1 MLDAVKE
8 IGDILLKKNIK
19 NQIENLIEDPNAN
32 KRYNNVFCLT
42 FEENHEIKYIG
53 IEPEEYESDKKTKYL
68 YRSGSANGPN
78 FTPST
83 KVTEI
88 EKTLSIKVLNWFK
101 DVLSQKN
108 LELSKEEKEYLEKI
122 YTELKNH
129 ENEIIEEF
137 KQKLKDIP
145 KKEGVFL
152 TLKFKKEGKTEY
164 LGDKEIFTKT
174 LEKLVKIKEGK
185 KGSNIGQCSICLEEK
200 EVTIGDGIYTF
211 YTIDKPGFI
220 SGGFKEKEAWKN
232 FPLCEDCRR
241 SLEKGKEYI
250 EKELTFKMAGISYQL
265 IPKFLIG
272 REFIKED
279 VYNIFFDTPKLLSL
293 KKNTA
298 KRYLGDEE
306 DILQYLSATEDYLT
320 LNFLFI
326 EKKQSAEKILAL
338 IEDVLPSRLRSIF
351 KAKEKV
357 DKLFD
362 ADFTMRNIW
371 TFFSKSDPD
380 KREADLVNYFLEI
393 VDRIFKDRPIDK
405 NFIFQ
410 FLMRKIRT
418 QYVRDEYFSSAIKD
432 AIMSLLFLLYLNL
445 IPMEVIDMEEE
456 RLFEPVFKKFSP
468 AFNHPLKKGLFL
480 LGALTQMLLNVQYSE
495 RGSDPFRK
503 QLKSLKMEEKD
514 FKGLLPKVINKLQEY
529 DSFDKGKQK
538 LAEEASYYLLL
549 AGDNWKLSNDELNFY
564 FACGMSLSDEIKP
577 YIYPEKN

>member
-8 IGDILLKKNIK
+8 IGDILLKKDIK
-19 NQIENLIEDPNAN
+19 NQIEILIEDPNPN
-32 KRYNNVFCLT
+32 QKYNNVFCLT
-42 FEENHEIKYIG
+42 FEENGEIKYIG
-53 IEPEEYESDKKTKYL
+53 IELEDYESDKIIKYL
-68 YRSGSANGPN
+68 YRSGPSNGPN

-88 EKTLSIKVLNWFK
+88 EKTLYIKVLNWFK
-101 DVLSQKN
+101 DVFSRKN

-122 YTELKNH
+122 YTVLKNH

-137 KQKLKDIP
+137 KQKSKDIS
-145 KKEGVFL
+145 KKEGIFL

-164 LGDKEIFTKT
+164 IGDKEVFIKT
-174 LEKLVKIKEGK
+174 LEKLVKIKESK

-200 EVTIGDGIYTF
+200 EVTIGDGIYAF

-220 SGGFKEKEAWKN
+220 CGGFKEKEAWKN

-265 IPKFLIG
+265 IPKFLLG

-306 DILQYLSATEDYLT
+306 DILQYLSDTEDYIT

-326 EKKQSAEKILAL
+326 ERKQSAEKILAL

-357 DKLFD
+357 DKLFNT
-362 ADFTMRNIW
+362 DFTMRNLW

-380 KREADLVNYFLEI
+380 KRETDLVNYFLEI
-393 VDRIFKDRPIDK
+393 VDRIFKDRSIDK

-410 FLMRKIRT
+410 FFTRKIRT
-418 QYVRDEYFSSAIKD
+418 QYVRDEYFSYVVKD
-432 AIMSLLFLLYLNL
+432 ALMSLLFLLYLDL
-445 IPMEVIDMEEE
+445 IPMEVINMEEE
-456 RLFEPVFKKFSP
+456 RLFEPIFKKFSP
-468 AFNHPLKKGLFL
+468 TFNHPIKKGLFL
-480 LGALTQMLLNVQYSE
+480 LGALTQMLLNVQYLE

-529 DSFDKGKQK
+529 DSFDIGKQK

-564 FACGMSLSDEIKP
+564 FACGMNLLDELKP
-577 YIYPEKN
+577 YIYPDKK

>member
-174 LEKLVKIKEGK
+174 L
-185 KGSNIGQCSICLEEK
+185 
-200 EVTIGDGIYTF
+200 
-211 YTIDKPGFI
+211 
-220 SGGFKEKEAWKN
+220 
-232 FPLCEDCRR
+232 
-241 SLEKGKEYI
+241 
-250 EKELTFKMAGISYQL
+250 
-265 IPKFLIG
+265 
-272 REFIKED
+272 
-279 VYNIFFDTPKLLSL
+279 
-293 KKNTA
+293 
-298 KRYLGDEE
+298 
-306 DILQYLSATEDYLT
+306 
-320 LNFLFI
+320 
-326 EKKQSAEKILAL
+326 
-338 IEDVLPSRLRSIF
+338 
-351 KAKEKV
+351 
-357 DKLFD
+357 
-362 ADFTMRNIW
+362 
-371 TFFSKSDPD
+371 
-380 KREADLVNYFLEI
+380 
-393 VDRIFKDRPIDK
+393 
-405 NFIFQ
+405 
-410 FLMRKIRT
+410 
-418 QYVRDEYFSSAIKD
+418 
-432 AIMSLLFLLYLNL
+432 
-445 IPMEVIDMEEE
+445 
-456 RLFEPVFKKFSP
+456 
-468 AFNHPLKKGLFL
+468 
-480 LGALTQMLLNVQYSE
+480 
-495 RGSDPFRK
+495 
-503 QLKSLKMEEKD
+503 
-514 FKGLLPKVINKLQEY
+514 
-529 DSFDKGKQK
+529 
-538 LAEEASYYLLL
+538 
-549 AGDNWKLSNDELNFY
+549 
-564 FACGMSLSDEIKP
+564 
-577 YIYPEKN
+577 